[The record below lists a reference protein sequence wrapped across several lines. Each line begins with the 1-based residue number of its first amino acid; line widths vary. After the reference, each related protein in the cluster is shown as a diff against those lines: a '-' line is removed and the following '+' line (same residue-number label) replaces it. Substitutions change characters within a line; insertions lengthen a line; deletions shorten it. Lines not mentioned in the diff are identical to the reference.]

1 MGKNAEIC
9 TTVMLTGPKVEDYL
23 ASKGIQ
29 EITPVD
35 ETGNFV
41 IGRSAGRD
49 IVSLLG
55 NLTIQYGIVER
66 ETHTNLEVVISNAC
80 LRRTGKK
87 DTRRIS
93 VGTDLNDSNQLLG
106 KQQLTNGVDLV
117 VQTNVPIAVFES
129 NKR

>member
-1 MGKNAEIC
+1 
-9 TTVMLTGPKVEDYL
+9 MLTGPKVEDYL
-23 ASKGIQ
+23 AAKGIQ
-29 EITPVD
+29 EITPFD

-49 IVSLLG
+49 MVSLLG

-66 ETHTNLEVVISNAC
+66 ETHANLEVVIGNTC

-87 DTRRIS
+87 DTRRVS

-117 VQTNVPIAVFES
+117 VQTNVPITVFES